1 MVRLADGAGVEV
13 PHLADRFV
21 TGHVRMTVQGKLR
34 AGRHHRDRFVSE
46 KKGVAS
52 AGESQALRTKPAR
65 IAIAPHGM
73 HWGSEPAHLSEDVLA
88 ANVAEMPDLVR
99 PGEIGPHG
107 GRKMIVGVGNDGD
120 AHLLTIEPKRSAGKP
135 GVNPLSCTYVE
146 IRQPATA

>member
-1 MVRLADGAGVEV
+1 VVRLADGAGVEV

-21 TGHVRMTVQGKLR
+21 TGHVGVAVQGKLH
-34 AGRHHRDRFVSE
+34 AGRHRRDRFVGQ
-46 KKGVAS
+46 KKRVVA
-52 AGESQALRTKPAR
+52 AGQSQALRTKPSR
-65 IAIAPHGM
+65 ITIPPHRM
-73 HWGSEPAHLSEDVLA
+73 DRGSQPAQLLQDVLA
-88 ANVAEMPDLVR
+88 ANVAEMPNLVR
-99 PGEIGPHG
+99 PGEVGPHG

>member
-1 MVRLADGAGVEV
+1 M

-34 AGRHHRDRFVSE
+34 AGRHYRDRLVGE

-52 AGESQALRTKPAR
+52 AGESQTLRTKPAG

-73 HWGSEPAHLSEDVLA
+73 HRGSEPAHLSEDILP

-99 PGEIGPHG
+99 PGELGPHG
-107 GRKMIVGVGNDGD
+107 GRKVVVGVGNDGD
-120 AHLLTIEPKRSAGKP
+120 AHLLILDPKRSARKP
-135 GVNPLSCTYVE
+135 GVNPL
-146 IRQPATA
+146 R